1 MNKPNINAMWDYV
14 KEHYP
19 DARFSFWYR
28 VGELQF
34 WPSGKAEAEAE
45 DVYACIIENGKF
57 RIMMPEE
64 I

>member
-14 KEHYP
+14 KELYP

-28 VGELQF
+28 IGELQF
-34 WPSGKAEAEAE
+34 WPNGEAEAE
-45 DVYACIIENGKF
+45 GEDVYGCIVRDGKF
-57 RIMMPEE
+57 CIMMPEE